1 MTPYIQRAV
10 KRRLSDEE
18 YIGETKTDGSDRI
31 IEVDAEVMKHLR
43 NHRQFTQLEGTF
55 IFKPE
60 ELKRLSDFQERVV
73 GIKRRTH
80 INKDRYGLNTLKG
93 MLSAALKRAGVSLTN
108 RSPKQIRHT
117 YTSLMLSEGMNPM
130 QVAAVMGHKNPDFT
144 MQVYQRYIKDNNP
157 NAGSLLESFFSDL
170 EEDKTKMV

>member
-18 YIGETKTDGSDRI
+18 YIGETKPDGSDRI

-60 ELKRLSDFQERVV
+60 KLKRLSDFQERVV
-73 GIKRRTH
+73 RISEELTLTRT
-80 INKDRYGLNTLKG
+80 G
-93 MLSAALKRAGVSLTN
+93 MVSTHSRACGPL
-108 RSPKQIRHT
+108 P
-117 YTSLMLSEGMNPM
+117 
-130 QVAAVMGHKNPDFT
+130 
-144 MQVYQRYIKDNNP
+144 
-157 NAGSLLESFFSDL
+157 
-170 EEDKTKMV
+170 